1 MSPSAL
7 LAASRQAGEAAGC
20 ATADVEDGIAGAGV
34 AASSLP
40 TPTRPLARSPASQP
54 VSQLV
59 MVKATMTSIR
69 TPVVRR
75 RTGSADAPRLTR

>member
-1 MSPSAL
+1 
-7 LAASRQAGEAAGC
+7 
-20 ATADVEDGIAGAGV
+20 
-34 AASSLP
+34 
-40 TPTRPLARSPASQP
+40 